1 MEEFT
6 AHSYANG
13 SSETTSTDL
22 GVSLAS
28 IRGPQL
34 CYLPDLDQVT

>member
-1 MEEFT
+1 MKFT

-13 SSETTSTDL
+13 SSETISTGF
-22 GVSLAS
+22 GVGLAS

-34 CYLPDLDQVT
+34 CYLSDLDQVT